1 MNLPHFPSIPYWIF
15 CQELW
20 KVCIVGKG
28 RTKAGA
34 TMTAQGS
41 VPRDFPLYNFLR
53 ADKVQQNKKKK
64 KKSLGKKASLSSLVH
79 VQSKRVK
86 PGLGNEGLLQPPFPL
101 PFIANYLKFNL
112 ITTSVKRLVLQLSQ
126 TSQCGKKST

>member
-1 MNLPHFPSIPYWIF
+1 MR
-15 CQELW
+15 
-20 KVCIVGKG
+20 VVGKS

-53 ADKVQQNKKKK
+53 ADKVQQEKKKR
-64 KKSLGKKASLSSLVH
+64 SFGKKASLSSLVH
-79 VQSKRVK
+79 VQPKRVK
-86 PGLGNEGLLQPPFPL
+86 LGLGNEGLLQPPLPL

-112 ITTSVKRLVLQLSQ
+112 IHHF
-126 TSQCGKKST
+126 C